1 MLPFSENTENVENID
16 DLITEFEVDE
26 QEKTQTFAL
35 NFSKN
40 TIGGI
45 VDDLVALRQSIYL
58 MLSVEADQFII
69 YPYTYGL
76 MTIDLI
82 GKPIYYVMAVLPTRI
97 KETLLSDDRITDVTD
112 FEFEMN
118 KNKLMVKFLIHTI
131 YGDDIEAN
139 TMRGNYINQSS
150 TVEISLGE
158 IEIALDGIIALQ
170 NSYINGTNV

>member
-1 MLPFSENTENVENID
+1 MLPYNENMENTD
-16 DLITEFEVDE
+16 DLFAEFEEE

-40 TIGGI
+40 TAGGI
-45 VDDLVALRQSIYL
+45 VDDLIALQQSVYL
-58 MLSVEADQFII
+58 MLSVEADQYII

-76 MTIDLI
+76 KTIDLI
-82 GKPIYYVMAVLPTRI
+82 GKPIYYIMAILPDRI
-97 KETLLSDDRITDVTD
+97 KETLLSDDRVTDVSD

-118 KNKLMVKFLIHTI
+118 KNKLTVKFVIHTI
-131 YGDDIEAN
+131 YGDDLQVSG
-139 TMRGNYINQSS
+139 MSGNYINQSS
-150 TVEISLGE
+150 PVEIVLGE